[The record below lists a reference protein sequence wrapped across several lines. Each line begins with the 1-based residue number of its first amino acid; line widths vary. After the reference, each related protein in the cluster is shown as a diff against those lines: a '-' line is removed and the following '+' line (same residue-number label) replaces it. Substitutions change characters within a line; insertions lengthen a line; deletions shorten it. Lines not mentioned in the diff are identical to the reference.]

1 MGNGGNN
8 KKYYKWIIPE
18 WQSLLVA
25 IIGAKLH
32 SRRIL
37 ARMKSVA
44 LPQREIQREC
54 GPCPAVSRMRSHPHK
69 KSPMRLLTPETPVGS
84 VDYRTENFCSWL
96 RNHQPSERNQIAFF
110 LFLDLYWSS
119 PKTGDL
125 WYKSKRL
132 KWTSCSPSGGLWGGA
147 ITCFLIAE
155 NHRALDIVH
164 LALSPLRLNL
174 CRDEGIG
181 LRVQG

>member
-1 MGNGGNN
+1 MA
-8 KKYYKWIIPE
+8 KFVSSDYWC
-18 WQSLLVA
+18 QVA
-25 IIGAKLH
+25 FTSNTGPDEIGSA
-32 SRRIL
+32 SA
-37 ARMKSVA
+37 ARV
-44 LPQREIQREC
+44 QREC
-54 GPCPAVSRMRSHPHK
+54 VPCPAVSRMRSHPHK
-69 KSPMRLLTPETPVGS
+69 KSPMRLLAPETPVGS

-125 WYKSKRL
+125 WYKSRQL
-132 KWTSCSPSGGLWGGA
+132 KWTSCSPSAGWWGGA

-174 CRDEGIG
+174 CRDEDVG
-181 LRVQG
+181 LRVQGVGFRVEG